1 MIRVNL
7 LEGTAEHRVAVQ
19 KTKVAARRG
28 QQLFMVVSALLLLVV
43 ALGIDHLS
51 TNSAH
56 AEAQAE
62 LDHEQEEAKKL
73 ESDMARK
80 AELEGELKQL
90 DERIHVIKQLR
101 AEQKGPVAMMSAINE
116 RMPGGQADFRLEQ
129 ITESRGSEAKGPV
142 DPKAA
147 AGPPRGSHLK
157 IIGTSLNQ
165 QVIAD
170 FSRQLE
176 FSNGLF
182 TNLMLTIEGQEV
194 KPDDVADRK
203 EDNKAADKKDGD
215 KKDADKK
222 DASKK
227 DKDKKEEPTAES
239 ARVFKFTIDC
249 DYNKPRAE
257 ETKPASK

>member
-28 QQLFMVVSALLLLVV
+28 QQLFMVVSALLLFGV
-43 ALGIDHLS
+43 AIGIDHLS
-51 TNSAH
+51 TNNTH
-56 AEAQAE
+56 AEAQTE

-73 ESDMARK
+73 ESDLVRK
-80 AELEGELKQL
+80 GELEAELKQL
-90 DERIHVIKQLR
+90 DERIRVIKQLR

-116 RMPGGQADFRLEQ
+116 RMPNGQADFRLET
-129 ITESRGSEAKGPV
+129 ITQK
-142 DPKAA
+142 
-147 AGPPRGSHLK
+147 GSHLV

-182 TNLMLTIEGQEV
+182 SNLMLSIEGQEV
-194 KPDDVADRK
+194 KIDDVADRK
-203 EDNKAADKKDGD
+203 DDNKTD

-222 DASKK
+222 DAGKKDK
-227 DKDKKEEPTAES
+227 DKDKKEEPATVDT

-257 ETKPASK
+257 EAKPAGK